1 VQAEDLREPG
11 DLGPVLDEQA
21 RRLYRQQLEAL
32 DEEIAEAESFGD
44 PERADRARSERIWI
58 IAQLS
63 AAYGLGGRP
72 RTAGDPVER
81 ARQAVKWRVRH
92 AIDRIEQVHPALGRH
107 LRNSIKTGVYC
118 AYFPEKA
125 TTWLL

>member
-1 VQAEDLREPG
+1 RRAPVRVQAEDLREPG

-21 RRLYRQQLEAL
+21 RRLYRPQLEAL
-32 DEEIAEAESFGD
+32 EEEIAKAESFGD
-44 PERADRARSERIWI
+44 AERADRARSERIWI

-81 ARQAVKWRVRH
+81 PRQAAKRRGGH
-92 AIDRIEQVHPALGRH
+92 A
-107 LRNSIKTGVYC
+107 
-118 AYFPEKA
+118 
-125 TTWLL
+125 